1 MGISSL
7 DWEDPLEEVMATHS
21 SIVAWKIEW
30 TEEPG
35 RLQSMESE
43 RVWHDLLTN
52 SYADDTTLMEENKE
66 KLKSF
71 LIKVKE
77 EESEKV
83 GLKVNIQKLRSLHLA
98 PSPHGK

>member
-1 MGISSL
+1 
-7 DWEDPLEEVMATHS
+7 MATHS

-43 RVWHDLLTN
+43 RVWHDWLTN